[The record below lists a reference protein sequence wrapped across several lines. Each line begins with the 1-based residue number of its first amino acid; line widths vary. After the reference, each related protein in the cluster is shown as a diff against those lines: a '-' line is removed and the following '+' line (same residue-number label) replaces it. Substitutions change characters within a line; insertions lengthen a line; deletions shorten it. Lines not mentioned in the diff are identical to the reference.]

1 MKEILNQDYISFA
14 IALTMLMAANAASG
28 AMKAMEKDEFSWN
41 KLIKGVE
48 QYALWLV
55 CATLTVAACSVWG
68 SGISM
73 NIAGNELTF
82 VEMVE
87 YAKILVYGYWA
98 AKAIQNFIEYGQ
110 IKKEVKAID
119 PQIKI
124 NTDTSVTEVFDDT
137 AQG

>member
-1 MKEILNQDYISFA
+1 
-14 IALTMLMAANAASG
+14 
-28 AMKAMEKDEFSWN
+28 
-41 KLIKGVE
+41 
-48 QYALWLV
+48 
-55 CATLTVAACSVWG
+55 
-68 SGISM
+68 M

-82 VEMVE
+82 IEMVE